1 MTQRS
6 VGRSIVS
13 VSEHA
18 AGEDEQVCLFP
29 TLVWGVASLRY
40 KMGGKEEE
48 TKDRRE
54 AGAALTYT
62 ETAGQSGRLLA
73 RAVSQEIYNLEVG
86 GQPALGHLVG
96 GKVGSGPLQSLSL
109 FLVRK
114 DTAKLCRYRI

>member
-48 TKDRRE
+48 TKDKT
-54 AGAALTYT
+54 G
-62 ETAGQSGRLLA
+62 GRQGGRQGMHQASSDLVL
-73 RAVSQEIYNLEVG
+73 SMEGSEIV
-86 GQPALGHLVG
+86 
-96 GKVGSGPLQSLSL
+96 
-109 FLVRK
+109 
-114 DTAKLCRYRI
+114 T